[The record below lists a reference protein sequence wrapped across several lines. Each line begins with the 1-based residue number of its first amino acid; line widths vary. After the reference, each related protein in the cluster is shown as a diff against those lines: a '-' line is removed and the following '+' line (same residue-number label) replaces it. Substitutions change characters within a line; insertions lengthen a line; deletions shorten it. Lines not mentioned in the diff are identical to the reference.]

1 MIIAGL
7 QKLTLVDYPGK
18 LACTVFLAG
27 CNFRCPWCYNPELV
41 LPEKIKKN
49 SQITK
54 KDFFNFLKFR
64 KNLLDGVV
72 ICGGEPTLNKDLPIF
87 CKNIKKMGYLV
98 KLDTNGSNPEM
109 IKNLIDEKLIDYI
122 AMDVKAPKKEYAQAT
137 GLKISG
143 LKNLLKNIEKS
154 IEILKQADID
164 YEFRTT
170 MIPKLLSKKDI
181 VEIAQWIGPA
191 RKYCLQNFQKEK
203 DTVNPEFKGVNPCLK
218 EYLSDIQKIIS
229 PYFEICEVR

>member
-7 QKLTLVDYPGK
+7 QKLTLVDYPEK
-18 LACTVFLAG
+18 LACTIFLAG

-41 LPEKIKKN
+41 LPEKIKDS

-54 KDFFNFLKFR
+54 KDFFDFLKYR

-72 ICGGEPTLNKDLPIF
+72 ICGGEPTLNDDLPIF
-87 CKNIKKMGYLV
+87 CKKIKKMGYAI

-109 IKNLIDEKLIDYI
+109 ISNLVDEKLIDYI
-122 AMDVKAPKKEYAQAT
+122 AMDIKAPKEKYKEAT
-137 GLKISG
+137 GAKIDI
-143 LKNLLKNIEKS
+143 KQIQKS
-154 IEILKQADID
+154 IDILKKGGVN

-181 VEIAQWIGPA
+181 IEIVQWIGPA
-191 RKYCLQNFQKEK
+191 RKYCLQNFQKER
-203 DTVNPEFKGVNPCLK
+203 DTVNPEFKGINPCLK
-218 EYLSDIQKIIS
+218 EYLSDIQNIIS

>member
-7 QKLTLVDYPGK
+7 QKLTLVDYPEK
-18 LACTVFLAG
+18 LACTIFLAG

-41 LPEKIKKN
+41 LPEKIKDS

-54 KDFFNFLKFR
+54 KDFFDFLKYR

-72 ICGGEPTLNKDLPIF
+72 ICGGEPTLNDDLPIF
-87 CKNIKKMGYLV
+87 CKKIKKMGYAI

-109 IKNLIDEKLIDYI
+109 ISNLVDEKLIDYI
-122 AMDVKAPKKEYAQAT
+122 AMDIKAPKEKYKEAT
-137 GLKISG
+137 GAKIDI
-143 LKNLLKNIEKS
+143 KQIQKS
-154 IEILKQADID
+154 IDILKKGEVD

-170 MIPKLLSKKDI
+170 MIPKLLGKEDVIEI
-181 VEIAQWIGPA
+181 VQWIGPA
-191 RKYCLQNFQKEK
+191 KKYCLQNFQKER
-203 DTVNPEFKGVNPCLK
+203 DTVNPEFKGINPCLK
-218 EYLSDIQKIIS
+218 EYLSDIQNIIS

>member
-7 QKLTLVDYPGK
+7 QKLTLVDYPEK

-41 LPEKIKKN
+41 LPEKIKDN

-54 KDFFNFLKFR
+54 KDFFDFLKYR
-64 KNLLDGVV
+64 INLLDGVV
-72 ICGGEPTLNKDLPIF
+72 ICGGEPTLNDDLPTF
-87 CKNIKKMGYLV
+87 CKEIKKMGYLV
-98 KLDTNGSNPEM
+98 KLDTNGSNSEM
-109 IKNLIDEKLIDYI
+109 ISNLVDEKLIDYI
-122 AMDVKAPKKEYAQAT
+122 AMDIKAPKEKYKEAT
-137 GLKISG
+137 GAKIDI
-143 LKNLLKNIEKS
+143 KQIQKS
-154 IEILKQADID
+154 IDILKKGGVN

-181 VEIAQWIGPA
+181 VKIVRWIGPA
-191 RKYCLQNFQKEK
+191 KKYCLQNFQEER
-203 DTVNPEFKGVNPCLK
+203 DTVNPEFKGINPCLR

>member
-7 QKLTLVDYPGK
+7 QKLTLIDYPEK

-41 LPEKIKKN
+41 LPEKIKDN

-54 KDFFNFLKFR
+54 KDFFDFLKYR
-64 KNLLDGVV
+64 INLLDGVV
-72 ICGGEPTLNKDLPIF
+72 ICGGEPTLNDDLPTF
-87 CKNIKKMGYLV
+87 CKEIKKMGYLV
-98 KLDTNGSNPEM
+98 KLDTNGSNSEM
-109 IKNLIDEKLIDYI
+109 ISNLVDEKLIDYI
-122 AMDVKAPKKEYAQAT
+122 AMDIKAPKEKYKEAT
-137 GLKISG
+137 GAKIDI
-143 LKNLLKNIEKS
+143 KQIQKS
-154 IEILKQADID
+154 IDILKKGGVN

-181 VEIAQWIGPA
+181 VKIVRWIGPA
-191 RKYCLQNFQKEK
+191 KKYCLQNFQEER
-203 DTVNPEFKGVNPCLK
+203 DTVNPEFKGINPCLR

>member
-1 MIIAGL
+1 MILAGL
-7 QKLTLVDYPGK
+7 QKLTLVDYPEK

-41 LPEKIKKN
+41 LPEKIKDN

-54 KDFFNFLKFR
+54 KDFFNFLKYR
-64 KNLLDGVV
+64 INLLDGVV

-87 CKNIKKMGYLV
+87 CKKIKKMGYLI
-98 KLDTNGSNPEM
+98 KLDTNGSNPE
-109 IKNLIDEKLIDYI
+109 IISNLIDEKLIDYI
-122 AMDVKAPKKEYAQAT
+122 AMDIKAPKEKYKEAT
-137 GLKISG
+137 GAKIDI
-143 LKNLLKNIEKS
+143 KQIQKS
-154 IEILKQADID
+154 IDILKKGGVN

-181 VEIAQWIGPA
+181 VKIVRWIGPA
-191 RKYCLQNFQKEK
+191 KKYCLQNFQEER
-203 DTVNPEFKGVNPCLK
+203 DTVNPEFKGINPCLR

>member
-7 QKLTLVDYPGK
+7 QKLTLVDYPEK
-18 LACTVFLAG
+18 LACTIFLAG

-41 LPEKIKKN
+41 LPEKIKDN

-54 KDFFNFLKFR
+54 KDFFDFLKFR
-64 KNLLDGVV
+64 INLLDGVV

-87 CKNIKKMGYLV
+87 CKKIKKMGYAI

-109 IKNLIDEKLIDYI
+109 ISNLVDEKLIDYI
-122 AMDVKAPKKEYAQAT
+122 AMDVKAPKEKYKEAT
-137 GLKISG
+137 GAKIDI
-143 LKNLLKNIEKS
+143 KQIQKS
-154 IEILKQADID
+154 IDILKKGGVD

-181 VEIAQWIGPA
+181 VEIVQWIGPA
-191 RKYCLQNFQKEK
+191 RKYCLQNFQKER
-203 DTVNPEFKGVNPCLK
+203 DTVNPEFKGINPCLK
-218 EYLSDIQKIIS
+218 EYLSDIQNIIS

>member
-7 QKLTLVDYPGK
+7 QKLTLVDYPEK

-41 LPEKIKKN
+41 LPEKIKNN

-54 KDFFNFLKFR
+54 KDFFDFLKFR
-64 KNLLDGVV
+64 MNLLDGVV

-87 CKNIKKMGYLV
+87 CKKIKEMGYLI

-122 AMDVKAPKKEYAQAT
+122 AMDVKAPKEKYKEAT
-137 GLKISG
+137 GA
-143 LKNLLKNIEKS
+143 KNDIKQIQKS
-154 IEILKQADID
+154 IDILKKRGVN

-170 MIPKLLSKKDI
+170 MIPKLLSKRDI

-191 RKYCLQNFQKEK
+191 KKYCLQNFQKER
-203 DTVNPEFKGVNPCLK
+203 DTVNPGFKGINPCLK
-218 EYLSDIQKIIS
+218 EYLSDIQNIIS